1 MYNIAICE
9 DEIIQANQLERLFRK
24 YEKNENVVFNID
36 KFSSGELLIDNGY
49 DKYDIIV
56 LDIKMEK
63 INGIEVAKI
72 IRKTNENIKLM
83 FVTAMEKYWPEGY
96 NVNAF
101 RYIVKPID
109 ENKFYEE
116 INNIINAVNKTKAF
130 ITINNDGNLKTISIN
145 NIKYLEIL
153 HRKVHINTIS
163 GVYTSNQTLRY
174 WNKKLYS
181 YGFANPHSS
190 YLVNMKYVTGIS
202 KEKVTLLDGETIYVS
217 QRKYK
222 DFKNRFI
229 KYIGQI

>member
-9 DEIIQANQLERLFRK
+9 DEIIQANQLEKLFRK
-24 YEKNENVVFNID
+24 YEENENIKFNID
-36 KFSSGELLIDNGY
+36 KFSSGEELINNGY

-56 LDIKMEK
+56 LDIKMKEMS
-63 INGIEVAKI
+63 GIEVAKI
-72 IRKTNENIKLM
+72 IRRTEEKIKII

-109 ENKFYEE
+109 EEKFYEE
-116 INNIINAVNKTKAF
+116 IHNTINAVKKNKSF
-130 ITINNDGNLKTISIN
+130 IIINNDGDLQTISIQ

-153 HRKVHINTIS
+153 DRKVHIYTIS
-163 GVYTSNQTLRY
+163 EKYTSNKSLRY
-174 WNKKLYS
+174 WNKNLYS

-190 YLVNMKYVTGIS
+190 YLVNMKYVTSIS
-202 KEKVTLLDGETIYVS
+202 KEKVTLTDGEIIYVS

-222 DFKNRFI
+222 DFKSKFI

>member
-9 DEIIQANQLERLFRK
+9 DEIIQANQLERIFRK
-24 YEKNENVVFNID
+24 YEKIEKVVFNID
-36 KFSSGELLIDNGY
+36 TFSSGELLIENGY
-49 DKYDIIV
+49 DQYDIIV
-56 LDIKMEK
+56 LDIKMDQ

-83 FVTAMEKYWPEGY
+83 FVTAIEKYWPEGY

-109 ENKFYEE
+109 EDKFYEE

-130 ITINNDGNLKTISIN
+130 ITITNDGDLKTISIQ
-145 NIKYLEIL
+145 NIRYLEIL
-153 HRKVHINTIS
+153 HRKVHINTTL

-174 WNKKLYS
+174 WNKKLYP

-202 KEKVTLLDGETIYVS
+202 KEKVTLINGETIYVS

-222 DFKNRFI
+222 DFKTRFI

>member
-9 DEIIQANQLERLFRK
+9 DEVIQANQLESLFKK

-36 KFSSGELLIDNGY
+36 KFSSGELLIEMGY

-56 LDIKMEK
+56 LDIKMDQ

-72 IRKTNENIKLM
+72 IRKMNENVKLM

-101 RYIVKPID
+101 RYILKPID
-109 ENKFYEE
+109 EDKFYEE
-116 INNIINAVNKTKAF
+116 IINIINEVNKTKAY
-130 ITINNDGNLKTISIN
+130 ITINNDRDLKTISIQ
-145 NIKYLEIL
+145 NIIYLEIL
-153 HRKVHINTIS
+153 HRKVHINTTS
-163 GVYTSNQTLRY
+163 GVYTSNNTLKY
-174 WNKKLYS
+174 WNKKLYP

-190 YLVNMKYVTGIS
+190 YLVNMKYVTEIS
-202 KEKVTLLDGETIYVS
+202 KEKVTLLDGDIIYVS

-222 DFKNRFI
+222 DFKSRFI
-229 KYIGQI
+229 KYIGKI